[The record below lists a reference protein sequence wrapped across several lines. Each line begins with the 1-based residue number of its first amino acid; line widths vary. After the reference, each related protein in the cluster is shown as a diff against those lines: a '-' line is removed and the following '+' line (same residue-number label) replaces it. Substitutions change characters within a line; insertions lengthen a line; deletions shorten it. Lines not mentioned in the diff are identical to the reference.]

1 MIINKFLEAVLME
14 KRFEV
19 RCPALWAE
27 IDNFEESTYEETI
40 TITRGVGYCDSPDS
54 AKRLENFG
62 YTIRDLYLEKEKAY
76 DEKQRASNSGTDSK
90 STKGKSKNKKR
101 NITKV

>member
-1 MIINKFLEAVLME
+1 ME

-40 TITRGVGYCDSPDS
+40 IITRGVGYCDSPDS

-76 DEKQRASNSGTDSK
+76 DDKQRESSGTNSK
-90 STKGKSKNKKR
+90 SNKTKVSSTKGRTKSK
-101 NITKV
+101 V

>member
-1 MIINKFLEAVLME
+1 ME

-40 TITRGVGYCDSPDS
+40 TITKGIGYCDSPDS
-54 AKRLENFG
+54 AKRLANFG
-62 YTIRDLYLEKEKAY
+62 YTIKDLYLEKEKEY
-76 DEKQRASNSGTDSK
+76 DDKQKGNSSDSGNASSK
-90 STKGKSKNKKR
+90 SVGKGKGK
-101 NITKV
+101 